1 MPTLEPTIF
10 PNKLRNF
17 KNYDLRNSWSIT
29 RENTFPTQFIDKKE
43 LQNSKAQCFKAT
55 IFQLI
60 YTYIKTRS
68 LQQLTN
74 YPPEINPKI
83 TFFDKKKIKIS
94 VHFQQSAKN
103 LPKSKTPISSA
114 TWQNRQP
121 KPTTTVR
128 LLAGSLSKFLEGGGT
143 IESEWAINFFF
154 FTKIRNI
161 RSIKLRKQ
169 KESHL

>member
-1 MPTLEPTIF
+1 MQCHWKHKFFNSNLLPTLEPTFF
-10 PNKLRNF
+10 PNKLINF

-74 YPPEINPKI
+74 YPPELNPKI
-83 TFFDKKKIKIS
+83 TFLTKKK
-94 VHFQQSAKN
+94 A
-103 LPKSKTPISSA
+103 PKK
-114 TWQNRQP
+114 
-121 KPTTTVR
+121 
-128 LLAGSLSKFLEGGGT
+128 SKFLYT
-143 IESEWAINFFF
+143 SNSSLPKIYPNPKTRSLQQLAKTVNQNSQPRFACLRDLYPNF
-154 FTKIRNI
+154 
-161 RSIKLRKQ
+161 
-169 KESHL
+169 

>member
-17 KNYDLRNSWSIT
+17 KSYDLRNSWSIT

-83 TFFDKKKIKIS
+83 TFFDKKK
-94 VHFQQSAKN
+94 
-103 LPKSKTPISSA
+103 
-114 TWQNRQP
+114 
-121 KPTTTVR
+121 
-128 LLAGSLSKFLEGGGT
+128 SKFLYTSNSSLPKIYPNPKPRSLQQLDKTGNQNPQPQF
-143 IESEWAINFFF
+143 ACLRDLYPNF
-154 FTKIRNI
+154 
-161 RSIKLRKQ
+161 
-169 KESHL
+169 